1 MRLTLLIISTVLPVI
16 VGCSGDDVPET
27 YPVTGVVTYQ
37 GKPVEGASVS
47 LVAKDPN
54 GRSAGATTDAEGKFS
69 VSTYISSTASPEG
82 AISGEYVIT
91 VSKKPVE
98 ELPEEMDA
106 QEQMAE
112 FMKRGAPK
120 DLLPK
125 IYQSPDTTTLKVT
138 VVDASP
144 EPLELNLDN

>member
-1 MRLTLLIISTVLPVI
+1 MRLTLLFMSTTLPI
-16 VGCSGDDVPET
+16 FVGCSGDKLPET

-37 GKPVEGASVS
+37 GKPLEGASLS
-47 LVAKDPN
+47 LVAKDPK
-54 GRSAGATTDAEGKFS
+54 GRSAGATTDSEGKFS
-69 VSTYISSTASPEG
+69 VSTYFSPTAHPEG
-82 AISGEYVIT
+82 AISGKYVIT

-120 DLLPK
+120 DLVPK
-125 IYQSPDTTTLKVT
+125 IYQNPETTTLNVT
-138 VVDASP
+138 VADASP
-144 EPLELNLDN
+144 EPLELNLGK